1 MVSYFVKCKVKPPKS
16 NYKNDSTCLPQ
27 ENNTFVY
34 VLHIFQVI
42 SRVSFYKTYKETN
55 IRKTNNVASQ
65 HLALYFLSHVLK
77 MKGEIEHPLRRMFH
91 CDG

>member
-1 MVSYFVKCKVKPPKS
+1 MTAHVDHKKTIHLFMFCTFSKS
-16 NYKNDSTCLPQ
+16 SPGCLFTKHTQ
-27 ENNTFVY
+27 
-34 VLHIFQVI
+34 
-42 SRVSFYKTYKETN
+42 N